1 MRTQR
6 RNQKADRKE
15 LGAFSVVPMEKL
27 SGLDETLWLEQMLV
41 EFTRSVRKRASKG
54 QKKSQNR

>member
-6 RNQKADRKE
+6 RTQKADRKE
-15 LGAFSVVPMEKL
+15 LGAFSAIPMEKL

-41 EFTRSVRKRASKG
+41 EFTRSVRKRASEKR
-54 QKKSQNR
+54 KKSQT